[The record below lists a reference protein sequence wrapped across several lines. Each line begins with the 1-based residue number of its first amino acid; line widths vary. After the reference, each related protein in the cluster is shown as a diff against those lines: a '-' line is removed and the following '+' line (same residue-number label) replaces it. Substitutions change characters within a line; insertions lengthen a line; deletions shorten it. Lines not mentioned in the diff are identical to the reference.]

1 MEQSSRHF
9 SASSAPSVLRD
20 PLSCSTLISL
30 LSLAVPAWQ
39 CLASL
44 TSGFQFFLYFAENLM
59 LTNFYS
65 LTCWQTPPSFQ
76 QNNVLSVNT
85 AHLSRGAV
93 WVIDLKDICYIS
105 LLAFFLHI
113 LLFKSLKLLKNAQ
126 TIFPFNRE
134 NARMTF
140 FESSSHV
147 ACEGEVHAAGEK
159 PFKSY
164 AF

>member
-1 MEQSSRHF
+1 M
-9 SASSAPSVLRD
+9 
-20 PLSCSTLISL
+20 
-30 LSLAVPAWQ
+30 
-39 CLASL
+39 
-44 TSGFQFFLYFAENLM
+44 
-59 LTNFYS
+59 
-65 LTCWQTPPSFQ
+65 
-76 QNNVLSVNT
+76 
-85 AHLSRGAV
+85 

-105 LLAFFLHI
+105 LLAFFFFLHI
-113 LLFKSLKLLKNAQ
+113 LLLKSLKLLKNAQ

-134 NARMTF
+134 NARMTL

>member
-1 MEQSSRHF
+1 M
-9 SASSAPSVLRD
+9 
-20 PLSCSTLISL
+20 
-30 LSLAVPAWQ
+30 
-39 CLASL
+39 
-44 TSGFQFFLYFAENLM
+44 
-59 LTNFYS
+59 
-65 LTCWQTPPSFQ
+65 
-76 QNNVLSVNT
+76 
-85 AHLSRGAV
+85 

-105 LLAFFLHI
+105 QLFLHI

-134 NARMTF
+134 NACMTL